1 MQPGSMQ
8 TLWRIRWLILGL
20 SFLLGI
26 AVIASGAVVIGGIIL
41 LLCVTRLVMFRTMQR
56 RRREFEQ
63 RFRPPGANW
72 RDNSRDN

>member
-1 MQPGSMQ
+1 MQPASMQ

-41 LLCVTRLVMFRTMQR
+41 LLCINRLVMFRTMQR
-56 RRREFEQ
+56 RRREFQQ
-63 RFRPPGANW
+63 RFGPPRDNLG
-72 RDNSRDN
+72 DNSRDN